1 MRKKFLAAALAL
13 GVSFFGGW
21 GKAQA
26 EYYEM
31 YNSQT
36 GVAGSATIYDTTCGT
51 ILEFFV
57 HTVERNEDVYRGE
70 TRAVGVVYCQ
80 PAGERYIRNLQVT
93 SLESLKNGM
102 GYQSMYRYI
111 IPLYEK
117 DGLYPSAASGA
128 YASELAG
135 QLYGTWIAG
144 EPLNVEKPWPSL
156 AGTYNISSRQ
166 EAFVQGET
174 EMPGTVARVFLQLA
188 AFPHEHVMH
197 EDAMHF
203 YMWDYQWE
211 QERAMYK
218 GVRDD
223 YRYYAFRKGGHPDK
237 PIQEFK
243 DARYLVEVRGRVIYN
258 VADDGRV
265 TKIYDLDEALRR

>member
-57 HTVERNEDVYRGE
+57 HTLERNEDIYRGE

-93 SLESLKNGM
+93 SLESLENGM
-102 GYQSMYRYI
+102 GYPSRYRYI

-117 DGLYPSAASGA
+117 DGLYPSAAPGA
-128 YASELAG
+128 YAPELAG

-188 AFPHEHVMH
+188 AFPHENVMH

-203 YMWDYQWE
+203 SMWDYQWE
-211 QERAMYK
+211 QEMDFYQ
-218 GVRDD
+218 GVDKS
-223 YRYYAFRKGGHPDK
+223 YRYYAFKKCGHPDK

-243 DARYLVEVRGRVIYN
+243 DARYLVEVRGRLIYN
-258 VADDGRV
+258 VADDGTVRR
-265 TKIYDLDEALRR
+265 IYDLDEALRR